1 MAGTLVRSVMLKITA
16 DDGDAA
22 LKLDAI
28 AAKAEELKALHP
40 DLSPRIDT
48 AEAQA
53 KMAVLRDELKATAA
67 EAGAAG
73 DELGIA
79 GDKAAL
85 AGDEAAESAGKTELL
100 GKAWDTA
107 KLALL
112 GVGAGLAY
120 GVVKA
125 AGFEQAILRLHTQ
138 AGVATSQLGVLGN
151 GVLKLAGQVGF
162 SPDSLA
168 ESLYHVES
176 NFASLGIK
184 APAALGLVK
193 IAAQGAQVG
202 GADLVDVTNA
212 LSAAVASGIPG
223 VQNYSQAMGSLNAIV
238 GAGDMKMQ
246 DLAEAMG
253 SGVVAVVKGYGLS
266 LADVGAALDVFGD
279 NNIRGAVA
287 ATDLRMAV
295 QSLAVPAAAG
305 KAALA
310 SMGLSMTSLGTTMR
324 NQGLLAALEELQA
337 KFKAAGITAKEQGA
351 VITEIFGKK
360 AGVGLAVLMD
370 QMDRLKSKYPAITKG
385 AQDFGQAWNE
395 QSKTPAQ
402 QLKDLEAGAQA
413 LATQLGESLLP
424 AATRVLGWA
433 NSFVSALQRGSPLI
447 TGFAGVIGAVLA
459 GIALKKLE
467 DGLEAAV
474 KGVEGVVNGIA
485 GFAGTIERSRRS

>member
-1 MAGTLVRSVMLKITA
+1 M
-16 DDGDAA
+16 
-22 LKLDAI
+22 
-28 AAKAEELKALHP
+28 
-40 DLSPRIDT
+40 
-48 AEAQA
+48 
-53 KMAVLRDELKATAA
+53 
-67 EAGAAG
+67 
-73 DELGIA
+73 
-79 GDKAAL
+79 
-85 AGDEAAESAGKTELL
+85 
-100 GKAWDTA
+100 
-107 KLALL
+107 
-112 GVGAGLAY
+112 
-120 GVVKA
+120 
-125 AGFEQAILRLHTQ
+125 
-138 AGVATSQLGVLGN
+138 
-151 GVLKLAGQVGF
+151 LKLAGQVGF
-162 SPDSLA
+162 LPDSLA

-424 AATRVLGWA
+424 AATKVLGWA
-433 NSFVSALQRGSPLI
+433 NSFVSGPAARLPAHHRVRRGHR
-447 TGFAGVIGAVLA
+447 GGAGRGRAEEAGGRPEGRRRGRRGAGQGRRQADLVGGQAA
-459 GIALKKLE
+459 GGAGG
-467 DGLEAAV
+467 DQGLGDLV
-474 KGVEGVVNGIA
+474 QGRGRGDEGVDRDPGRVRRGD
-485 GFAGTIERSRRS
+485 GRQPHRPGGRSRSPPWSPG